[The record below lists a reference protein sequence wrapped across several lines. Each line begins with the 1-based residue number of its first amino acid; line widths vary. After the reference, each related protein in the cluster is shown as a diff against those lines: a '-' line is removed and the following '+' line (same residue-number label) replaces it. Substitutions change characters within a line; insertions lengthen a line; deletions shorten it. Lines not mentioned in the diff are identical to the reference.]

1 MGKGK
6 HEEQQHTEPV
16 FTLGYAEK
24 TATGDLPL
32 NKVRPQTEQA
42 TPDTAQDAHPA
53 QKGEQISEDHAQALE
68 RLKAR
73 REREPFFYC
82 KIITKWSLKSFRK

>member
-1 MGKGK
+1 MGKG
-6 HEEQQHTEPV
+6 EQEDQHNSEPV
-16 FTLGYAEK
+16 FTLGYTEK
-24 TATGDLPL
+24 TASGDLPL

-42 TPDTAQDAHPA
+42 TMDRAQDA
-53 QKGEQISEDHAQALE
+53 QKEEQISEDHAQALE

-82 KIITKWSLKSFRK
+82 KIITKWPLKSFCK